1 MLYLSVRQCDET
13 PLNTLDRFHLSI
25 AFHTVSCLRS
35 SWWTGINTVIF
46 KLPTLLVRWMSWF
59 IAYGLGILTYASVKG
74 HHVFKHPFILNKNV
88 LTQWGKK
95 WKSYIAWYITFR
107 LQEVFITNCLINAI
121 LNWIKLGSTQHKT
134 EACQLIG
141 GAFVDLASKICE

>member
-13 PLNTLDRFHLSI
+13 PLNTLDRFNLSI
-25 AFHTVSCLRS
+25 AFHTVSCFRS
-35 SWWTGINTVIF
+35 SWWTGINTLIF
-46 KLPTLLVRWMSWF
+46 KLPTLLVRWMLCF
-59 IAYGLGILTYASVKG
+59 TAYRLGILTYASVKG

-95 WKSYIAWYITFR
+95 WKSNIAWYITFR
-107 LQEVFITNCLINAI
+107 LQELFITNCLINAI
-121 LNWIKLGSTQHKT
+121 LNWIKPGSTQHKT

-141 GAFVDLASKICE
+141 GAFVDLASKNCE

>member
-25 AFHTVSCLRS
+25 AFHTVSCFRS
-35 SWWTGINTVIF
+35 SWWTGINTLIF
-46 KLPTLLVRWMSWF
+46 KLPTLLVRWMSCF

-88 LTQWGKK
+88 LTQWEKK
-95 WKSYIAWYITFR
+95 MK
-107 LQEVFITNCLINAI
+107 I
-121 LNWIKLGSTQHKT
+121 LNSLIYYLSSARGIYNKLFNKCYFELNKTWKYTTQNGSMSTHRR
-134 EACQLIG
+134 C
-141 GAFVDLASKICE
+141 ICGSCK

>member
-1 MLYLSVRQCDET
+1 M
-13 PLNTLDRFHLSI
+13 
-25 AFHTVSCLRS
+25 SC
-35 SWWTGINTVIF
+35 
-46 KLPTLLVRWMSWF
+46 F

-95 WKSYIAWYITFR
+95 MKILYSLIYYLSSARGIYNKLFNKCYFELNNTWKYT
-107 LQEVFITNCLINAI
+107 
-121 LNWIKLGSTQHKT
+121 TQT

-141 GAFVDLASKICE
+141 GAFVDLASNNCE